1 MLRGAQTSQ
10 RGSPQPMGEELRVAS
25 GECRA
30 RESPGAA
37 KKFRVCATEG
47 RLSVIRR
54 RGRSP
59 RTIGCIKQTVISRQ
73 LLAAVLAGASSL
85 ALSPPSQGRKPSDN
99 PNRTIA
105 ASIRAEGGAKRL
117 AAILTVEYQGTLTTP
132 DGQASGHY
140 TLILEQ
146 PNRLYEEVTMGNETI
161 REAYNGKSAWRQD
174 KAGLRTLTGS
184 EGTMLEAAA
193 HYRNDRLVHLRKEK
207 VRLLALG
214 DETVRGHSAERLEV
228 TTLAGVKREV
238 AIDDHTHLVLEEL
251 IPGRVADP
259 AEDASRKSA
268 DDKKG
273 GGDTRI
279 FYDDYRPVDGV
290 PEPYHI
296 EVVAPDHDWVVTMTR
311 VIHNPPVDDAVFRF
325 PTSVGR
331 PLPDIASLLH
341 AVDAHQKEIEKLVEQ
356 YTCDKSQEEFSVDKH
371 GAVKSN
377 DTEEDQVFYLGGD
390 EVDRMV
396 KKNGKPLSPSEEKKQ
411 DDHIQ
416 KALRDYEK
424 KQAKEAKEA
433 KQGGEPKKKN
443 DDDLKISDF
452 LKIDRFTNPR
462 WETYRGHE
470 VIVFDFEPN
479 PDYKPASMAEHI
491 LHELSGAIWIDQQDA
506 DAVRLEAYFTNSFK
520 LAGGLLASLQKGSAF
535 TFEQAKIN
543 NEVWMPSYLEV
554 HFNAKVLLFKGFS
567 GNFIQRYSNYQKF
580 RVETVTR
587 TVTHQFVPPPP
598 SQAN

>member
-1 MLRGAQTSQ
+1 MEQT
-10 RGSPQPMGEELRVAS
+10 RDAS
-25 GECRA
+25 R
-30 RESPGAA
+30 RSDI
-37 KKFRVCATEG
+37 TEG
-47 RLSVIRR
+47 RLSVTRQK
-54 RGRSP
+54 GRFP
-59 RTIGCIKQTVISRQ
+59 RTMAGIKPTVISRQ
-73 LLAAVLAGASSL
+73 LLAAVLAGAASL
-85 ALSPPSQGRKPSDN
+85 ALSASSPARESGDN
-99 PNRTIA
+99 PNRMIA

-117 AAILTVEYQGTLTTP
+117 AAIRTVEYQGTLTTP

-146 PNRLYEEVTMGNETI
+146 PNRLYEEVTVGDETV
-161 REAYNGKSAWRQD
+161 REAYNGRSAWRQD

-184 EGTMLEAAA
+184 EGTLLEAAA
-193 HYRNDRLVHLRKEK
+193 HSRNDRLVHLRKEK
-207 VRLLALG
+207 VRLLSLG

-228 TTLAGVKREV
+228 TTLAGVKREI

-251 IPGRVADP
+251 IPGAPGDP
-259 AEDASRKSA
+259 AQDADRKAASEGKSA
-268 DDKKG
+268 
-273 GGDTRI
+273 GDTRI

-290 PEPYHI
+290 PEPYHL

-311 VIHNPPVDDAVFRF
+311 VLHNPPVDDAVFRF
-325 PTSVGR
+325 PTSAGR

-371 GAVKSN
+371 GALKSN

-390 EVDRMV
+390 EIDRVV
-396 KKNGKPLSPSEEKKQ
+396 KKNGKPLSPAEEKKQ

-416 KALRDYEK
+416 KALRDYQK

-433 KQGGEPKKKN
+433 KEGGEPKKK
-443 DDDLKISDF
+443 DDGDLKISDF

-479 PDYKPASMAEHI
+479 PAFKPTSMAEHL

-506 DAVRLEAYFTNSFK
+506 DAVRLEAHFTDSFK
-520 LAGGLLASLQKGSAF
+520 LAGGVLASLQKGSAF

-543 NEVWMPSYLEV
+543 DEVWMPSYLEV
-554 HFNAKVLLFKGFS
+554 HFNAKVLLFAGFS

-580 RVETVTR
+580 RVETATR
-587 TVTHQFVPPPP
+587 TVTHQFVAPP

>member
-1 MLRGAQTSQ
+1 M
-10 RGSPQPMGEELRVAS
+10 
-25 GECRA
+25 
-30 RESPGAA
+30 
-37 KKFRVCATEG
+37 
-47 RLSVIRR
+47 
-54 RGRSP
+54 
-59 RTIGCIKQTVISRQ
+59 VISRQ
-73 LLAAVLAGASSL
+73 LLAAVLAGVASL
-85 ALSPPSQGRKPSDN
+85 ALSPPSPGREPGDN
-99 PNRTIA
+99 PNRMIA
-105 ASIRAEGGAKRL
+105 ASIRAEGGTKRL
-117 AAILTVEYQGTLTTP
+117 AAIRTVEYQGTLTTP
-132 DGQASGHY
+132 DGKASGHY

-146 PNRLYEEVTMGNETI
+146 PNRLYEEVTIGDETI

-174 KAGLRTLTGS
+174 KAGLRTLTGG

-207 VRLLALG
+207 VRLLELG
-214 DETVRGHSAERLEV
+214 DETVRGHAAERLEV
-228 TTLAGVKREV
+228 TTLAGVKREI
-238 AIDDHTHLVLEEL
+238 ALDDHTHLPVEEL
-251 IPGRVADP
+251 IPAAPGDP
-259 AEDASRKSA
+259 ALDASKRA
-268 DDKKG
+268 AGD
-273 GGDTRI
+273 DTRI

-290 PEPYHI
+290 PEPYHV
-296 EVVAPDHDWVVTMTR
+296 EFVAPDHDWIVTMTR
-311 VIHNPPVDDAVFRF
+311 VLHNPPVDDAVFRF
-325 PTSVGR
+325 PAATGR

-371 GAVKSN
+371 GALKSN

-390 EVDRMV
+390 EVDRVV

-411 DDHIQ
+411 DGHIQ
-416 KALRDYEK
+416 KAVRDYEK

-433 KQGGEPKKKN
+433 QQGGEPKKKEN
-443 DDDLKISDF
+443 DDLKISDF

-479 PDYKPASMAEHI
+479 PAFKPTSIAEHL

-506 DAVRLEAYFTNSFK
+506 DAVRLEAYFKNSFK
-520 LAGGLLASLQKGSAF
+520 LAGGLIGSVQKGSAF

-543 NEVWMPSYLEV
+543 DEVWMPSYLEV
-554 HFNAKVLLFKGFS
+554 HFSAKVLLFKGLS

-587 TVTHQFVPPPP
+587 TVSHQFVPPAAAQP
-598 SQAN
+598 N